1 MRILDV
7 PFVRR
12 IRQNHALEHATIH
25 MLSHEGY
32 RPRLFARSDWNGF
45 IIVGNL
51 ETERVLAAAQEALAR
66 LQRGESG
73 LAVHPRCGTN
83 LATGGILA
91 GSAAVFALS
100 RRSRSPW
107 DKFWRASLATLTA
120 LILARPLGLAVQERI
135 TTSPDLRDVR
145 IANVR
150 RIERNRMLVHKVRVR
165 RD

>member
-45 IIVGNL
+45 VIAGNL
-51 ETERVLAAAQEALAR
+51 ETETVIAATQEALDL

-100 RRSRSPW
+100 GRCRSPW
-107 DKFWRASLATLTA
+107 DKFWRATLATLAA
-120 LILARPLGLAVQERI
+120 LILARPVGLAVQERI

-145 IANVR
+145 AADIR
-150 RIERNRMLVHKVRVR
+150 RFERNRTLVHKVRVR